1 MTWHLSFTTSVSV
14 MLSPSS
20 KLVLLVKPSL
30 LRRIGIIITE
40 NNLAETARNLGIRKS
55 IRNMTE
61 QEKIQL
67 RYVTALQQTQNAQTD
82 LARTMTQPENLLRI
96 FNEQWQVLI
105 RNLGSSFIPY
115 ASEGYASHHRY
126 HQSTC

>member
-1 MTWHLSFTTSVSV
+1 
-14 MLSPSS
+14 
-20 KLVLLVKPSL
+20 
-30 LRRIGIIITE
+30 
-40 NNLAETARNLGIRKS
+40 
-55 IRNMTE
+55 MTE

-105 RNLGSSFIPY
+105 RNLGSSFIPMLQKVPHIIGITKALADMAEAVCQDTWLRRPY
-115 ASEGYASHHRY
+115 GA
-126 HQSTC
+126 